1 MATLNLQA
9 IPPSPPPSSMRSL
22 GSPEPRLLVK
32 RDSPLEGN
40 EAKNI
45 WNELYKTF
53 MMCYRNELIRLARSN
68 YNKDEVTLP
77 QCQKTDIKMPWSYYS
92 DMSFIAPYR
101 SKDDPE
107 LERLVQLAKPIV
119 LTKGQEYKLELLQQQ
134 QQQKLKNEIVISSVS
149 AETQTPQEDV
159 LMDVPLLVEEN
170 MSEKEMCLR
179 SFFDAMFRATNTLP
193 VHLQSKVKLEI
204 LESVSNAEIKADW
217 CKYRKLIK

>member
-1 MATLNLQA
+1 MVKKSVHTYLYPHFNMTSHKDRKLVAL
-9 IPPSPPPSSMRSL
+9 ISMVQ
-22 GSPEPRLLVK
+22 ENK
-32 RDSPLEGN
+32 GN